1 LKKSHLTETLEI
13 GSLLRGPNAGS
24 TFVVINIRVVQRG
37 RFPSSLAAWPMAERL
52 VNAIATSILN
62 LLSGC
67 SATPPNPPIVQK
79 VARDVTILTM
89 QTF

>member
-13 GSLLRGPNAGS
+13 GSLLRGPNTGS
-24 TFVVINIRVVQRG
+24 SFVVINIRVAQWG
-37 RFPSSLAAWPMAERL
+37 RFPSSRAAWPMAERI

-62 LLSGC
+62 FLTGC

-79 VARDVTILTM
+79 VAGDVTIMTM
-89 QTF
+89 